1 MKKTISDFCFRGLV
15 GGGFGPLVLAVVYLI
30 LHRFAGVETLS
41 VDQLCRG
48 IFSLYALAFAA
59 GGLNV
64 LYAIERLPLAAA
76 ILIHGAVLY
85 AGYLLTFRLNDW
97 LQAGTKPLLI
107 FSAVF
112 LLGYLAVWVVIYA
125 ITRKNTAKVN
135 ELLKKQRA
143 EKA

>member
-1 MKKTISDFCFRGLV
+1 MKRYILDFLRRGLCAW
-15 GGGFGPLVLAVVYLI
+15 GLGPLVLAVLYLFLPVEI
-30 LHRFAGVETLS
+30 LTAREVSL
-41 VDQLCRG
+41 G
-48 IFSLYALAFAA
+48 IFSLSALAFLA
-59 GGLNV
+59 GGMNV
-64 LYAIERLPLAAA
+64 IYQIERLPLMTA

-112 LLGYLAVWVVIYA
+112 LLGYLAVWAVIYA
-125 ITRKNTAKVN
+125 ITRKNTVKVN